1 MRVSALKEDIPTPFD
16 LYIAAEADF
25 DATLRFP
32 NLTDTTLS
40 EAGAIADA
48 ATVGQQLTS
57 LRETLGDDLPTSESA
72 QSIAALISA
81 GADALEILRERFEE
95 WQDEV
100 EDSIAAEGNIFEAI
114 NRLVGDWKTNV
125 DTKLDD
131 LDYISDL
138 FPSWAQQS
146 DYSFPAMQVGDWAF
160 VASSERVGGLPMGG
174 PSYYHWIR
182 IPKFPTT
189 SGNYM
194 LTVDASG
201 SYPTYTWTAQ

>member
-1 MRVSALKEDIPTPFD
+1 MAIIIGSARIDENGN
-16 LYIAAEADF
+16 AAEADF

-40 EAGAIADA
+40 EADAIADA

-100 EDSIAAEGNIFEAI
+100 ED
-114 NRLVGDWKTNV
+114 R
-125 DTKLDD
+125 LDD

-160 VASSERVGGLPMGG
+160 VASSERVGGLPVGG